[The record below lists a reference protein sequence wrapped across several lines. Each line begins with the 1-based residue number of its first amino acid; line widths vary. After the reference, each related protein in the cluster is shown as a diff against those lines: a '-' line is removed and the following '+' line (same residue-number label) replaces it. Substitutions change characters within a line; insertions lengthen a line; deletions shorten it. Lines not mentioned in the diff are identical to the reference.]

1 VRPYTLVV
9 NCILHFSSLQ
19 EFLLARPDPIIYL
32 GHALIKWATFSKF
45 VGCWRFGLA
54 ETLGDG
60 AVPPSHGF
68 RGSMLPKDVFRT
80 TELIF
85 TFELLKYSWYNN
97 SFAKNLGFAASCEAE
112 NPRDKIYGKLG
123 LQNLSKFPIK
133 ITPDYTKSL
142 CEVLVDTSKAII
154 EIDPIELYGFVPMQP
169 LREEN
174 TTNSSIVAGLP
185 SWASAFEGWYKK
197 MGDDCQPHLPKQTV
211 SSLMVKSRA
220 GDAIR
225 GLQGT
230 KFRSLA
236 RFPGHGQLRTVGK
249 FIGTILDSSEN
260 LASSTRRDDLL
271 DEPCLVSADA
281 VCHAYNNVLKPRKIP
296 FEALFEAFCAVAEKD
311 LHPRAKIRTTCQ
323 HLFQK
328 TADDLALTRE
338 QCHVLVEISEPAQD
352 QIVFVTSQGHVGLVY
367 HPDPT
372 NGIRRGD
379 VVVGL
384 FGINIP
390 FVLRQ
395 ASDGKSYEMINI
407 AYVGGHTYS
416 QPALVGLP
424 DETTENDVW
433 DNLEAFGLEEYT
445 IV

>member
-1 VRPYTLVV
+1 VV
-9 NCILHFSSLQ
+9 NRILRFSSLQ
-19 EFLLARPDPIIYL
+19 EFLLARRDPIIYL
-32 GHALIKWATFSKF
+32 GHTFIDWATFSKF
-45 VGCWRFGLA
+45 IGSWQFGLA
-54 ETLGDG
+54 ETLSDG
-60 AVPPSHGF
+60 AVPPF
-68 RGSMLPKDVFRT
+68 REIQESTPLKDVLRA
-80 TELIF
+80 TERIF
-85 TFELLKYSWYNN
+85 TFELLKYSWYDNT
-97 SFAKNLGFAASCEAE
+97 FAQNLGFAASCEATD
-112 NPRDKIYGKLG
+112 PRDKIYGKLD
-123 LQNLSKFPIK
+123 LQSFSNFPIS

-154 EIDPIELYGFVPMQP
+154 EIDPIELYGFAPMQP

-174 TTNSSIVAGLP
+174 TTNSSIVVDLP
-185 SWASAFEGWYKK
+185 SWASEFEGWYKK
-197 MGDDCQPHLPKQTV
+197 MDDDRQTNLPKKPV
-211 SSLMVKSRA
+211 SSLLAKFRA
-220 GDAIR
+220 GNATR
-225 GLQGT
+225 GLRGT
-230 KFRSLA
+230 KFPSLV
-236 RFPGHGQLRTVGK
+236 RFPGNDQLRTVGK

-260 LASSTRRDDLL
+260 LTSSTRRDDLL
-271 DEPCLVSADA
+271 DEPCLVSVDA
-281 VCHAYNNVLKPRKIP
+281 VRHAYDNVLKPREIP

-328 TADDLALTRE
+328 TADDLVLTRE
-338 QCHVLVEISEPAQD
+338 QCHVLVEISEPVQD

-384 FGINIP
+384 FGINVP

-407 AYVGGHTYS
+407 AYVGGHSCS

-424 DETTENDVW
+424 DETTEEDVW